1 MELDNK
7 YISELIEIRKKA
19 RANNNYALS
28 DEIRNYL
35 DDKES
40 FVFDTKEGQVVY
52 HELKGMTRSKLIE
65 KINREK
71 QANKLFDAWLYSMN
85 KSEGVNK
92 SLHLINK

>member
-1 MELDNK
+1 MELNNK

-85 KSEGVNK
+85 KSEGINK
-92 SLHLINK
+92 VLYLINK

>member
-7 YISELIEIRKKA
+7 YISELIEIRRKA
-19 RANNNYALS
+19 RVSNDYALS
-28 DEIRNYL
+28 DKIRNYL
-35 DDKES
+35 DAKES

-65 KINREK
+65 KLNREK

-85 KSEGVNK
+85 KSEGINK
-92 SLHLINK
+92 VLYLINK